1 MARGGPARSHY
12 FPISVRYVHPSDH
25 TFVVIRAHVWYV
37 SNIWPGDTHQ
47 VIVDTSSTN
56 TSIIVLPLLN
66 SEACRQNVFLI
77 PELTRNRL
85 AIPNRL
91 FLSPAMNM
99 LIYKTTRTNIINI
112 IFFSLGVISPEQK
125 HRQRAYSSSGR
136 AYDYDL
142 WGVQRN
148 NCKPGTNDKKKSKTK
163 PVCFDK
169 LAKKKPSCVQNAKS
183 GSRGKW
189 FNCLFSQKALLAD
202 VMCQE

>member
-12 FPISVRYVHPSDH
+12 FPISVRYVRPSDH

-125 HRQRAYSSSGR
+125 HR
-136 AYDYDL
+136 
-142 WGVQRN
+142 
-148 NCKPGTNDKKKSKTK
+148 
-163 PVCFDK
+163 
-169 LAKKKPSCVQNAKS
+169 
-183 GSRGKW
+183 
-189 FNCLFSQKALLAD
+189 
-202 VMCQE
+202 